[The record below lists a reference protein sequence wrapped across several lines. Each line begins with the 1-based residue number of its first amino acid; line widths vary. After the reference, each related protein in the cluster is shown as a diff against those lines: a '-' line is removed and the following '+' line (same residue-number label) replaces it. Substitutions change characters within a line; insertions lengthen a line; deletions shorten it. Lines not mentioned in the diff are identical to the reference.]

1 MTTQTQA
8 RMYLAFRE
16 GNRCTVAVYE
26 NGQMSALT
34 QRQGLINHS
43 PDGFGWG
50 YGGSGPSQLA
60 LAMCADALGDDRE
73 AVRVYQAFKNAWVAL
88 QQGDEWQISADEVRA
103 IIHRLGHTG

>member
-1 MTTQTQA
+1 MTG
-8 RMYLAFRE
+8 RSYRAFRE
-16 GNRCTVAVYE
+16 GNRCTVSIFD
-26 NGQMSALT
+26 GIKTTALP

-73 AVRVYQAFKNAWVAL
+73 AVRVYQAFKNAFVAL
-88 QQGDEWQISADEVRA
+88 QTGDEWEVSAAEVRA
-103 IIHRLGHTG
+103 IIHRLGHAG